1 MKKHFKKIIFLFAG
15 ILFLSTMTYAQPGPG
30 PGPGPGG
37 GPPGPAGGA
46 GDEPPCWPPPC
57 VPVDGGIT
65 FLIALGAAYG
75 GKKAYDKF
83 KKDDPTHE

>member
-1 MKKHFKKIIFLFAG
+1 
-15 ILFLSTMTYAQPGPG
+15 MTYAQPGPG